1 MYSFGMK
8 NEVGNEKNEK
18 KVKKEGGV
26 AESNFNVFVHKSRN

>member
-18 KVKKEGGV
+18 NEKKVKKEGGV
-26 AESNFNVFVHKSRN
+26 ADP